1 MDLSD
6 NLVLVGPMGAG
17 KSTVGRYLA
26 QLLRL
31 KFIDAD
37 TELEMRCGA
46 DIPWIFEIEGEA
58 GFRIRETELLNEL
71 CDRKNIVLATGGGAV
86 LSEKNRD
93 VLKSCGKVVYL
104 YATPQQILK
113 RTCQDK
119 KRPLLQVEN
128 RKEAIERLVVE
139 RDPLYREIA
148 DLIVESEDGLSPQ
161 SLAEKVV
168 VQLRYLD

>member
-37 TELEMRCGA
+37 IELETRCGA